1 MIITKFIPPIED
13 KDTDELIAM
22 AHSST
27 EHWQEEAI
35 KQAKEEL
42 IRRNISEEYQN
53 KVISEWEE
61 EARKFQEEWQKQLEE
76 NATKRYSTLQQLII
90 FLASPLILLGKIDYD
105 QSVTDLKQENFKIK
119 AKQRIIALIVG
130 AIVYFLTFYI
140 LTKI

>member
-76 NATKRYSTLQQLII
+76 NATKRYSILQQLII

>member
-13 KDTDELIAM
+13 RDTDELIAM
-22 AHSST
+22 AHGST

-53 KVISEWEE
+53 KVLSKWED
-61 EARKFQEEWQKQLEE
+61 EARKFKEEWQKQLEK
-76 NATKRYSTLQQLII
+76 NATEKYSIFQQVII
-90 FLASPLILLGKIDYD
+90 FFATPLILLGKIDYD
-105 QSVTDLKQENFKIK
+105 QSVTDLKQLNFKIK

-130 AIVYFLTFYI
+130 SLVYFLTFYFLI
-140 LTKI
+140 R

>member
-13 KDTDELIAM
+13 RDTDELIAM
-22 AHSST
+22 ALGST
-27 EHWQEEAI
+27 DHWQEEAI

-53 KVISEWEE
+53 KVLSKWED

-76 NATKRYSTLQQLII
+76 NATKRYSIFQLLII
-90 FLASPLILLGKIDYD
+90 FLASPLILLVKIDYD
-105 QSVTDLKQENFKIK
+105 QSVTELKQENFKIK
-119 AKQRIIALIVG
+119 AKQRTIALIVG
-130 AIVYFLTFYI
+130 AIIYFLAFYI